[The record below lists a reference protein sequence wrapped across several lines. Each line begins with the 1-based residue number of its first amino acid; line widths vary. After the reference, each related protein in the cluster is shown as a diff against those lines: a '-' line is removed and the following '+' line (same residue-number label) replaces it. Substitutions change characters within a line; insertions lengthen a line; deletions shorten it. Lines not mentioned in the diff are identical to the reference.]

1 MTRILWAEPQLSA
14 VSGGLR
20 YNQQLRS
27 ALTAAGAQVEVL
39 ALPEEGFAQPAGAQA
54 LTEAR
59 ARMRPELVVIDGLIG
74 SANPQLFSTPAPDN
88 DDAATVL
95 LVHLPAAASL
105 AAQGEMDPEVVR
117 QERWAVLEADH
128 VVTVSHWAAG
138 ELRRRYRRQDILV
151 AQPGVNQPE
160 SLPTTKDQDS
170 PGRTLTLAA
179 VAALNPLKN
188 HLLLGQA
195 LQPLLDLP
203 HWRLV
208 LAGPGGET
216 DYGQEVLAGLNQ
228 QLPGRVEHLGVLT
241 PQEVSQLWSRTDLL
255 LLPSLV
261 ETYGMVVAEAC
272 AHGVPA
278 LVASGTGAEE
288 AAGAAGLTAD
298 TDHPEEWTQ
307 QLHTFLTD
315 PDQLRR
321 LRSGARAR
329 RSQLPTWSQ
338 AAERFLNLR

>member
-1 MTRILWAEPQLSA
+1 MTRILWAEPQLPA

-39 ALPEEGFAQPAGAQA
+39 ALPEEVFAQPTGTQA

-59 ARMRPELVVIDGLIG
+59 AKMATDLVVIDGLIG
-74 SANPQLFSTPAPDN
+74 SANLQLFTTPTPDD

-95 LVHLPAAASL
+95 LVHLPAAAAL

-117 QERWAVLEADH
+117 LEKWAVLEADH
-128 VVTVSHWAAG
+128 VVTASHWAAG
-138 ELRRRYRRQDILV
+138 ELRRRYRRQDIEV
-151 AQPGVNQPE
+151 AQPGVEQPQDLLTPAGSE
-160 SLPTTKDQDS
+160 SAD
-170 PGRTLTLAA
+170 GVLTLAA

-195 LQPLLDLP
+195 LQPLMDMP
-203 HWRLV
+203 HWQLV
-208 LAGPGGET
+208 LAGPGAET
-216 DYGQEVLAGLNQ
+216 EYGQEVLAILNR
-228 QLPGRVEHLGVLT
+228 QLPDRVEYLGVLS
-241 PQEVSQLWSRTDLL
+241 PLEVSQLWSRTDLL

-288 AAGAAGLTAD
+288 AAGGAGLIAD
-298 TDHPEEWTQ
+298 TGHPETWTQ
-307 QLHTFLTD
+307 QLRAFLTD
-315 PDQLRR
+315 ADHRR
-321 LRSGARAR
+321 DLGARAMQR
-329 RSQLPTWSQ
+329 RSQLPTWGQ
-338 AAERFLNLR
+338 AADQFLNLR